1 MEYPKAGVHSMCSSD
16 NELIGGVDKIIDK
29 TEL

>member
-1 MEYPKAGVHSMCSSD
+1 MEYPKAGVHSTCSLN
-16 NELIGGVDKIIDK
+16 NELIDGVDKIVDK